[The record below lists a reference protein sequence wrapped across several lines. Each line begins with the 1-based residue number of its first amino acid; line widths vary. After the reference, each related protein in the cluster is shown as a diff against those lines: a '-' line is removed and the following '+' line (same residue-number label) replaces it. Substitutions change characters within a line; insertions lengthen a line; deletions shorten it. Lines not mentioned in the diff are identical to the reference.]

1 MRAGQEAKVYL
12 RRSRHRDA
20 IYLKRARQSL
30 GMVAAVSDLRNKI
43 IPVLK
48 KNGVKKAAL
57 FGSTAR
63 GEAKKGSDVD
73 ILVQLGRK
81 ESLFDVIRLKLAL
94 EKKLKKGVDLVEYA
108 AIKPALRE
116 YILKDEVPIL

>member
-1 MRAGQEAKVYL
+1 
-12 RRSRHRDA
+12 
-20 IYLKRARQSL
+20 
-30 GMVAAVSDLRNKI
+30 MVAAVSDLRNKI